1 MLFMEDLARLL
12 NEFEQANLPD
22 GDGILHETD
31 HPLIDAIQGLATDLL
46 ISEEGTPFYSE
57 IDRLYK
63 TYGYF
68 IFPGERDRFGWLT
81 SCIRTKKGII
91 VFG

>member
-1 MLFMEDLARLL
+1 MLLMEDLARLL
-12 NEFEQANLPD
+12 NVFEQSDLPD
-22 GDGILHETD
+22 GDGVLHGTD
-31 HPLIDAIQGLATDLL
+31 HPLIDSIQGLAIDLL
-46 ISEEGTPFYSE
+46 ISEEGTPFYGE
-57 IDRLYK
+57 IDRLYA

-68 IFPGERDRFGWLT
+68 IFPGARDQFGLLT